1 MREFDGAAS
10 EVVAAPLEDCLVLL
24 AAVDR
29 YADWCPDVVRAVEVL
44 DRGADG
50 QASSV
55 RMAMHIARGG
65 FDREFDLFLTVI
77 VEPPGTVKLTRVRKR
92 PTSQEFNAAWML
104 TPAGSTRVALHL
116 DAKLRV
122 PRFIRAHGIA
132 DAIAQGFVTAACR
145 ELAVPSQ

>member
-1 MREFDGAAS
+1 MREFLGAAS

-29 YADWCPDVVRAVEVL
+29 YPDWCPDVVRAVEVL

-50 QASSV
+50 QAGSV
-55 RMAMHIARGG
+55 RMTMHIAWGG

-92 PTSQEFNAAWML
+92 PTSQEFNATWML
-104 TPAGSTRVALHL
+104 TPAGSTRVALQL

-122 PRFIRAHGIA
+122 PWYIRAHGIA
-132 DAIAQGFVTAACR
+132 DAIAQRFVTAACR

>member
-1 MREFDGAAS
+1 MREFHGAAA

-29 YADWCPDVVRAVEVL
+29 YPDWCPDVVRAVEVL
-44 DRGADG
+44 DRGADR

-55 RMAMHIARGG
+55 RMTMHIARGG
-65 FDREFDLFLTVI
+65 FDTEFDLFLTVI

-92 PTSQEFNAAWML
+92 PTSQEFNATWML
-104 TPAGSTRVALHL
+104 TPAGSTRVALQL

-122 PRFIRAHGIA
+122 PWYIRAHGIA
-132 DAIAQGFVTAACR
+132 DAIAQRFVTAACR